1 MAKAIWNGV
10 TIAET
15 DDIAH
20 VEGNAYFPLSA
31 IDKQILSE
39 SNETRPTYCHWKG
52 IAEYYDITVD
62 GETNVGGAGYY
73 ATPYQQAVIITDRI
87 AFSKGVEITGV
98 PEGRG
103 LVEGEPLLDGK
114 TGWEALCWLIKFSD
128 APIISMV
135 EIEKVTGIT
144 EGEIEETWQIHDVQ
158 RYSARYKRALA
169 GGKGEPWRLEMTD

>member
-10 TIAET
+10 TLAET

-20 VEGNAYFPLSA
+20 VEGNAYFPLNA
-31 IDKQILSE
+31 IDKQILSK
-39 SNETRPTYCHWKG
+39 SDETRSTYCHWKG

-62 GETNVGGAGYY
+62 GETNVGSAWYY
-73 ATPYQQAVIITDRI
+73 PAPYPQADIITDRV
-87 AFSKGVEITGV
+87 AFWKGVEITGV

-103 LVEGEPLLDGK
+103 LVEGEPRLDGK

-128 APIISMV
+128 SPMITMD

-144 EGEIEETWQIHDVQ
+144 EGEIEAIWQIHDVQ
-158 RYSARYKRALA
+158 RYATRYKRALA
-169 GGKGEPWRLEMTD
+169 GGKGEPWQLDTTE